1 MLAFSVSMSHS
12 ESVHEPLRVSG
23 CGRRE
28 GGRAPA
34 SASDGRQSE
43 SESAC
48 GLQVTVSSTGRPG
61 TRNPSHDSLSG
72 GSESNLS
79 HESDSESPEVVTVA
93 GPGLGLGPVA
103 PAETPQPRASAPAAR
118 GPGPTDSDA
127 LTHDKRLSFTF
138 LPVVHRDGGSE
149 QLGGG
154 SEQLGPGPI
163 MMTECVTDATE

>member
-23 CGRRE
+23 RGRRE

-79 HESDSESPEVVTVA
+79 HESDSESPEVVTVPGRPGTRTWPSGPSGNTAAPGQCA
-93 GPGLGLGPVA
+93 GRPRPGSDRLGCI
-103 PAETPQPRASAPAAR
+103 
-118 GPGPTDSDA
+118 DS
-127 LTHDKRLSFTF
+127 
-138 LPVVHRDGGSE
+138 
-149 QLGGG
+149 
-154 SEQLGPGPI
+154 
-163 MMTECVTDATE
+163 